1 MDFMTYQSSVKY
13 SDILELEIADGLK
26 ELLMDYGFTRR
37 RILKIQS
44 SDLASMLGFD
54 DYIAKIIC
62 NAAKR
67 RP

>member
-1 MDFMTYQSSVKY
+1 MTYQSSVKY
-13 SDILELEIADGLK
+13 SDVLELEIADGLK
-26 ELLMDYGFTRR
+26 ELLMDHGFTRR

-44 SDLASMLGFD
+44 SDLASMLGID

-67 RP
+67 KP